1 MTEIPTPGDTAARFG
16 TRKPAPPPRPPQPSP
31 PGWTDDLVLP
41 LSDRHFYLDTGIYHG
56 LAGADDAVRD
66 TLFTYVDGHEHN
78 NTIRDEVLTQQ
89 AEPLYSLRLDMLKL
103 AQGCERRACRL
114 PDDLNA
120 IETIRNELIA
130 DAQLRHP
137 QASSSRSRRNH
148 GGEAELIHLA
158 ELHEPTGALAC
169 NDAGASAVAKK
180 HGVESFHFVHVV
192 RAAVTGGLSAADGLT
207 AAQDGLSVSGLA
219 AAEKLRTCNKEW
231 LTS

>member
-1 MTEIPTPGDTAARFG
+1 MTEIPTPGDIAARFG

-78 NTIRDEVLTQQ
+78 NTIRDEVLTQRD
-89 AEPLYSLRLDMLKL
+89 EPLYSLRLTVLQL
-103 AQGCERRACRL
+103 AKKCERRECSL
-114 PDDLNA
+114 PQDLTA

-130 DAQLRHP
+130 DSQLRHP
-137 QASSSRSRRNH
+137 GAPSSLSRRDH

-192 RAAVTGGLSAADGLT
+192 RAAVAGGLSAADGLT
-207 AAQDGLSVSGLA
+207 AAQEGLKVSGLA
-219 AAEKLRTCNKEW
+219 AAEKLRTCNQEW